1 MEFTLRKLTERYVGS
16 QTGAFNQLCL
26 SKPCKKPKWREFED
40 SDDEKE
46 YRQKLIKYRQWKHSL
61 LSSKNVIFEVVNSP
75 SKNCPFKQDFF
86 VENSN
91 HPKLLKKQSSMF

>member
-61 LSSKNVIFEVVNSP
+61 LSSKNVIFEAVNSP
-75 SKNCPFKQDFF
+75 SKNFPFKQDFF